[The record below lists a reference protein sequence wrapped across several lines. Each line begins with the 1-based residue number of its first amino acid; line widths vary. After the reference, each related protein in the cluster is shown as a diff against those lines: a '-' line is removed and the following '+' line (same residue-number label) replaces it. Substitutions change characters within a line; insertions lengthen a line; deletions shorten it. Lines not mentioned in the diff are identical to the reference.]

1 MFVECHAT
9 RSKGKGGYLMYFQAG
24 CPYPDG
30 KPYGNIKQSENT
42 GKQVAV
48 SIPLGVIITHTGMV
62 IPVVAFSN
70 NKC

>member
-1 MFVECHAT
+1 
-9 RSKGKGGYLMYFQAG
+9 MYFQAG

-48 SIPLGVIITHTGMV
+48 SIPLGVIIAHTGMV
-62 IPVVAFSN
+62 IPVLAFSN